1 MNVLLSGRP
10 GRISQP
16 HSPTAQPFLWI
27 RSAYLPDHVT
37 QVTEPV
43 GGRSG
48 RHQRIVMSASP
59 RHLLMTCIW
68 SCINARYQQG
78 LWFSRCIHQMLCLST
93 SPQVLWWI
101 NEIPRSAMCRQ
112 EGCGRIVTCIH
123 SATIDLEL
131 VLKFIESIRTA
142 EITTRGPPISATT
155 PKAWFQINAN
165 RRFGREEKNV
175 AWYLMNY

>member
-1 MNVLLSGRP
+1 MSIITGRVAVNVLLSGRP

-59 RHLLMTCIW
+59 RHLLMTCI
-68 SCINARYQQG
+68 
-78 LWFSRCIHQMLCLST
+78 
-93 SPQVLWWI
+93 
-101 NEIPRSAMCRQ
+101 
-112 EGCGRIVTCIH
+112 
-123 SATIDLEL
+123 
-131 VLKFIESIRTA
+131 
-142 EITTRGPPISATT
+142 
-155 PKAWFQINAN
+155 
-165 RRFGREEKNV
+165 
-175 AWYLMNY
+175 